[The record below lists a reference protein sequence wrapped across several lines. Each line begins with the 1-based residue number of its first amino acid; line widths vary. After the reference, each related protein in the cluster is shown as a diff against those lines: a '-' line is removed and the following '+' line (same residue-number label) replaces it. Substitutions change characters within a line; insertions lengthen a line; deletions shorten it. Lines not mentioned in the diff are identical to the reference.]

1 MGIMSS
7 KLRASA
13 RGKDCTFAIPGT
25 CNHNPETVVLCHL
38 PSEIKGAG
46 NKSDDWHAAFGCYA
60 CHEAIDQHRLSK
72 EDELFYSFRA
82 LQRTQRYWIDAGLIV
97 IPADLKASGAP
108 KTRPKKPTAWPS
120 KAIPSRPSPDKAA
133 RAAARQQP

>member
-1 MGIMSS
+1 MGIISS

-13 RGKDCTFAIPGT
+13 KGQPCTFQIAGV
-25 CNHNPETVVLCHL
+25 CNHDPETVVLCHL

-97 IPADLKASGAP
+97 IPADLKTSGAP
-108 KTRPKKPTAWPS
+108 KTRPKKKTQWQ
-120 KAIPSRPSPDKAA
+120 SRPIQSRGFDKKPHET
-133 RAAARQQP
+133 RSS